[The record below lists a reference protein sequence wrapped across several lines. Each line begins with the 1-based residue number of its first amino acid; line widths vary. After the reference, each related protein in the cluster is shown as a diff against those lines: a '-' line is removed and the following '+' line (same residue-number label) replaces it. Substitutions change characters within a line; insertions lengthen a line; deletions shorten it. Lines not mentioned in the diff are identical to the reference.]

1 MFPSN
6 AIRHGL
12 LVEIPI
18 VRVTREPVSSF
29 TLCLDADW
37 EGQGEGGIDG
47 DR

>member
-18 VRVTREPVSSF
+18 VRVTRELVSSF
-29 TLCLDADW
+29 SLCPDR
-37 EGQGEGGIDG
+37 EREGGIDG
-47 DR
+47 DRWMG